1 MHVSEDEEVDQLRRR
16 LEETEKAMERICRQ
30 MGDVTDKLL
39 PTAVAELFTPQ
50 LQEAEKVGI
59 DKVALHSFIH
69 SIAITSKIFTGK
81 KSDHTSRKNAHLIQR

>member
-1 MHVSEDEEVDQLRRR
+1 
-16 LEETEKAMERICRQ
+16 MERICRQ

-59 DKVALHSFIH
+59 DKVALHSFIL

-81 KSDHTSRKNAHLIQR
+81 KVITLRAKTLTLFKDEHTDTALCFETHPMMAL